1 MTADDGSTFLTGENE
16 LRHALSDNRNQLQIR
31 YNMNDWALAKIIN
44 DNLRFKL
51 GGLFIKPEDLSMV

>member
-51 GGLFIKPEDLSMV
+51 VSVSGIKIFL